1 MAIQCTVG
9 AVHADGELNCA
20 KGPVPYC
27 LNIETDK
34 INSSFPRE
42 IHSIFRPQAVGLFD
56 YAIMF
61 G

>member
-1 MAIQCTVG
+1 MAIQCSVGTVH
-9 AVHADGELNCA
+9 VDRELNCA

-27 LNIETDK
+27 SDIETDK
-34 INSSFPRE
+34 INSSFPRVS
-42 IHSIFRPQAVGLFD
+42 HSIFRLQAVGLFD